1 MNRLA
6 KQIFRFIIVGGLS
19 TAIDFIVLY
28 VMHHRFY
35 MNYLLATGVAFA
47 VATIFNYWASM
58 AFIFESKFTIDQKK
72 QEFSLF
78 LILSLSGLALTEGL
92 MFVSVDLFGSPVM
105 LGKLFVT
112 AIVMVF
118 NFITRKQF
126 IEGKTS

>member
-28 VMHHRFY
+28 VLHHQLY

-47 VATIFNYWASM
+47 VATVFNYWASM
-58 AFIFESKFTIDQKK
+58 AFIFESKFTQDQKK

-78 LILSLSGLALTEGL
+78 LILSLCGLVLTELL
-92 MFVSVDLFGSPVM
+92 MFISVDLFASPVM

-112 AIVMVF
+112 AIIMVF
-118 NFITRKQF
+118 NFVTRKLF
-126 IEGKTS
+126 IEGKPS

>member
-6 KQIFRFIIVGGLS
+6 KQIFRFMLVGGLS

-28 VMHHRFY
+28 VLHHQFQ

-47 VATIFNYWASM
+47 VATVFNYWASM
-58 AFIFESKFTIDQKK
+58 TFIFESKFTQEQKK

-78 LILSLSGLALTEGL
+78 LILSLCGLGLTELL
-92 MFVSVDLFGSPVM
+92 MFISVDLFASPVM

-118 NFITRKQF
+118 NFVTRKRF

>member
-28 VMHHRFY
+28 VLHYQFY

-47 VATIFNYWASM
+47 VATVFNYWASM
-58 AFIFESKFTIDQKK
+58 AFIFESKFTVDQKK

-105 LGKLFVT
+105 LGKLAVT

-126 IEGKTS
+126 IEGKTR

>member
-6 KQIFRFIIVGGLS
+6 KQIFRFMLVGGLS

-28 VMHHRFY
+28 VLHHQFQ

-47 VATIFNYWASM
+47 VATVFNYWASM
-58 AFIFESKFTIDQKK
+58 TFIFESKFTQEQKK

-78 LILSLSGLALTEGL
+78 LILSLCGLGLTELL
-92 MFVSVDLFGSPVM
+92 MFISVDLFASPVM

-112 AIVMVF
+112 AIVMIF
-118 NFITRKQF
+118 NFVTRKRF